1 MKLNTETKKKM
12 LALKNL
18 GLTDEEII
26 KVIED
31 DEKIDKG
38 EKLFELPE
46 ELEKGAKKARMSGNT
61 KGYTKANREKKVD
74 NDKRFL
80 IETLELALSPF
91 AENVE
96 IANPEREMT
105 FTHNGKKYK
114 IVLSCPR
121 SQRGQFSF
129 RFSTS
134 RAGAA
139 REEFRYL
146 CTPTKNQN
154 ENLCKITY

>member
-1 MKLNTETKKKM
+1 MTKAEKLQLHRIME
-12 LALKNL
+12 NL
-18 GLTDEEII
+18 DC
-26 KVIED
+26 
-31 DEKIDKG
+31 DEKTAKEIMETDKRIDKG

-46 ELEKGAKKARMSGNT
+46 ELEKGAKRARNAGNC
-61 KGYTKANREKKVD
+61 KGYTKPTNREKKVD

-121 SQRGQFSF
+121 S
-129 RFSTS
+129 
-134 RAGAA
+134 
-139 REEFRYL
+139 
-146 CTPTKNQN
+146 
-154 ENLCKITY
+154 